1 MARRP
6 LIAAALC
13 AALAVLIYGAVT
25 HVSLVQRAD
34 IRVFSDFVAH
44 DGARGT
50 SLAPVIFNLFDP
62 LPFAVMWAA
71 LIVGAV
77 LAGRTRAGLVV
88 ALAILGATVTAEVLK
103 HALVTPRPEM
113 DHSWP
118 SGHTTAVMSL
128 SLGLVLLSPPRWRWL
143 VAAGGAAV
151 SAAVVVSML
160 VLGSHYP
167 SDVAGGVCVAAAYLS
182 LAAALSGSVPV
193 PTAARRAPGWPRA
206 TG

>member
-6 LIAAALC
+6 LLLSAAC
-13 AALAVLIYGAVT
+13 AGLAVLVYGAAI

-34 IRVFSDFVAH
+34 IRLFNAFVAR

-50 SLAPVIFNLFDP
+50 GLAPVIFNLFDP
-62 LPFAVMWAA
+62 LPFALMCIALVAA
-71 LIVGAV
+71 AV
-77 LAGRTRAGLVV
+77 LAGRRRAAIAV
-88 ALAILGATVTAEVLK
+88 ALAILGATATAELLK
-103 HALVTPRPEM
+103 HVLDLPRPGFT
-113 DHSWP
+113 HSWP

-143 VAAGGAAV
+143 AAACGAAV

-160 VLGSHYP
+160 LLGSHYP

-182 LAAALSGSVPV
+182 LAAAFSGSVRV
-193 PTAARRAPGWPRA
+193 PRAARRAPGLPRA